1 MGCLQSQRCTWKKA
15 TSTLVDWVRRWLPSI
30 WVDTFQLSKP
40 LENSWN
46 SKLKTQKRKL
56 LKTQAKLLKREEGSE
71 SNVCPSTG
79 AGMCVP
85 SYCQFPFSDLGTMAQ
100 IPVSSDIQACRRQTV
115 GLLYKDLR
123 INQFHLD
130 IWSVYR
136 MCMCLHIECIYVS
149 VLEYYF

>member
-1 MGCLQSQRCTWKKA
+1 MPTEPEVHLEESNIYAGRLSTQMTSLYMGGHLPTEQASWK
-15 TSTLVDWVRRWLPSI
+15 LL
-30 WVDTFQLSKP
+30 
-40 LENSWN
+40 
-46 SKLKTQKRKL
+46 KLKTQKRKL

-115 GLLYKDLR
+115 GLLHKDLR